1 MMNNKPAESPSS
13 TTISTT
19 NTKQCNQKNQEPTAE
34 LSNTTPLTQS
44 QQMALC
50 NRILCDDPKLPGIKI
65 NAA

>member
-34 LSNTTPLTQS
+34 LSNTPLTQS
-44 QQMALC
+44 QPMALC
-50 NRILCDDPKLPGIKI
+50 KRIPCNDPKLPGIKI
-65 NAA
+65 NAV